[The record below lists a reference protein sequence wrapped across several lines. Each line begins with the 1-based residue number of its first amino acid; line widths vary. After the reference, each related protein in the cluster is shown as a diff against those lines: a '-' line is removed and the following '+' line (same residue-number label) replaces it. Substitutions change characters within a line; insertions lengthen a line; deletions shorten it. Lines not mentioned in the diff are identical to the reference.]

1 MPGNL
6 MVPSLAAS
14 WAESPDG
21 LGYEFE
27 WREGLTFH

>member
-1 MPGNL
+1 MPDNL

-14 WAESPDG
+14 WTESLDG
-21 LGYEFE
+21 LVYEFE